1 MFNETFASLLK
12 SKGMN
17 PLSLAKA
24 IGVPKSIVYE
34 WKNGL
39 REPSMENLV
48 KLSDYFEVSL
58 EYLTGKSADANKS
71 LPPSEEEAELL
82 LLLRAARQISEE
94 DHNALVRSF
103 KANLDVYLKS
113 TSNRK
118 SRRKA
123 IEDEAVKL
131 LLLQPMKG
139 ELGLYFLDCRRIL
152 TGGIATIDSMS
163 TYESRV
169 GTIFPFRTDGMT
181 VKQGDMN
188 MVFYDDRVESRER
201 INWTIA
207 HELGHI
213 ILAHTENSDDSQRQ
227 ADEFAASFL
236 IPEAVLRFLD
246 LQKGS
251 PLTPE
256 EMTLHFPASFRA
268 CELRRAEISHDESYV
283 QTDDGAELIRRLYGC
298 D

>member
-58 EYLTGKSADANKS
+58 EYLTGKSGDANKN

-103 KANLDVYLKS
+103 KANLDVYL
-113 TSNRK
+113 
-118 SRRKA
+118 
-123 IEDEAVKL
+123 
-131 LLLQPMKG
+131 
-139 ELGLYFLDCRRIL
+139 
-152 TGGIATIDSMS
+152 
-163 TYESRV
+163 
-169 GTIFPFRTDGMT
+169 
-181 VKQGDMN
+181 
-188 MVFYDDRVESRER
+188 
-201 INWTIA
+201 
-207 HELGHI
+207 
-213 ILAHTENSDDSQRQ
+213 
-227 ADEFAASFL
+227 
-236 IPEAVLRFLD
+236 
-246 LQKGS
+246 
-251 PLTPE
+251 
-256 EMTLHFPASFRA
+256 
-268 CELRRAEISHDESYV
+268 
-283 QTDDGAELIRRLYGC
+283 
-298 D
+298 